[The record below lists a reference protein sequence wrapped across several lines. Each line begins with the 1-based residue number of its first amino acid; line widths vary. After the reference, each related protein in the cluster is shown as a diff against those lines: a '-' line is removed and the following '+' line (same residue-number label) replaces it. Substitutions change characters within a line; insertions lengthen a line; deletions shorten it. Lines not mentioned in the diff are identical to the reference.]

1 MEGLGQILNV
11 LQQIKDAKVNP
22 KLELGG
28 IMMTMYDVRTNL
40 SRQVVSD
47 VRQHFGS
54 DVFYTMIPRSIRL
67 GEAPSFG
74 QTIFQYDPLSPGAT
88 AYKELSVE
96 IIKRFKLKS

>member
-1 MEGLGQILNV
+1 
-11 LQQIKDAKVNP
+11 
-22 KLELGG
+22 
-28 IMMTMYDVRTNL
+28 MTMYDVRTNL

-54 DVFYTMIPRSIRL
+54 DVFATMIPRSIRL

-88 AYKELSVE
+88 AYKELTLE
-96 IIKRFKLKS
+96 IIKRFNLRS